1 MTFRIAEGQATAP
14 APASPRAFRVK
25 LPVEQ
30 AQAVARLTHAL
41 AAEGFGIVT
50 RADLQATFREKLGL
64 TYRPYLILGVCN
76 PSLAHRALEA
86 DPEAGLHLP
95 CPVTVEADPAGG
107 TVVRI
112 ADPAAIAGD
121 GALATVAAE
130 ARELLGRVADHL
142 RAHARTIAF

>member
-95 CPVTVEADPAGG
+95 CPVTIEADPAGG

-112 ADPAAIAGD
+112 ADPAALTAD
-121 GALATVAAE
+121 GPLAPVAAE
-130 ARELLGRVADHL
+130 AHDLLGRVAEHL
-142 RAHARTIAF
+142 RTHARTIAF

>member
-95 CPVTVEADPAGG
+95 CSVTVEADPAGG

>member
-95 CPVTVEADPAGG
+95 CPVTIEADPAGG

>member
-1 MTFRIAEGQATAP
+1 M
-14 APASPRAFRVK
+14 
-25 LPVEQ
+25 
-30 AQAVARLTHAL
+30 ARLTHAL

-95 CPVTVEADPAGG
+95 CPVTIEADPAGG

-112 ADPAAIAGD
+112 ADPAALAAD
-121 GALATVAAE
+121 GALAPVAAE
-130 ARELLGRVADHL
+130 AHDLLGRVAEHL
-142 RAHARTIAF
+142 RTHARTIAF